1 MRWIVLL
8 LVSVVL
14 ALSFYAYDSLSP
26 IKETIQVHLHFSS
39 TDYGLLV
46 SVYSIPN
53 TILFMVILGGILA
66 DRWGIRKTGLLAAL
80 ACVLGATITA
90 YGASGFFVRG
100 GFGHS
105 FMSSFLPRFSAPLKM
120 MVLGRFL
127 FGLGA
132 ETLNIVVLKVLVKW
146 FKGRKMAFAFSLMTI
161 IARTGTA
168 AVLILSPVLIEA
180 KTGWT
185 TSLWVSAFLMFGGLL
200 LLFAYLLIDRRSPDA
215 QREAADDFHS
225 REIVALLK
233 NRSFFF
239 VCLLCVMFYSAF
251 FPFLSFLPDLLHNK
265 FQLSLRLSGALSS
278 LMIWGTIVFIPI
290 VGWFVDNKGKIAS
303 LLLYGSGMLFFSH
316 LVLATTKLTPY
327 LAIVVLGLAF
337 TLVPAALWPAVP
349 RIVDERRVG
358 TAYGIMTWTQSLGI
372 LAFPYLAGRITDLS
386 NPGVS
391 LELVKSGRAFLDYT
405 NTSLMFA
412 GLGIMS
418 FLFAVL
424 LKREDSGKSGF
435 GLQLP
440 ERRIKPDRPGGR
452 ISELPDERSGHAGSS
467 S

>member
-1 MRWIVLL
+1 
-8 LVSVVL
+8 
-14 ALSFYAYDSLSP
+14 
-26 IKETIQVHLHFSS
+26 
-39 TDYGLLV
+39 
-46 SVYSIPN
+46 
-53 TILFMVILGGILA
+53 
-66 DRWGIRKTGLLAAL
+66 
-80 ACVLGATITA
+80 
-90 YGASGFFVRG
+90 
-100 GFGHS
+100 
-105 FMSSFLPRFSAPLKM
+105 
-120 MVLGRFL
+120 
-127 FGLGA
+127 
-132 ETLNIVVLKVLVKW
+132 VKW

-161 IARTGTA
+161 IARMGTA

-185 TSLWVSAFLMFGGLL
+185 TSLWVSAFLMLLGFLL
-200 LLFAYLLIDRRSPDA
+200 LLVYLSIDRRYP
-215 QREAADDFHS
+215 EASKETADDFRS
-225 REIVALLK
+225 REIMALLK
-233 NRSFFF
+233 NKSFLLI
-239 VCLLCVMFYSAF
+239 CLLCVMFYSAF

-316 LVLATTKLTPY
+316 LVLAKTNLTPY

-349 RIVDERRVG
+349 RIVDEKRVG

-386 NPGVS
+386 NPGVG
-391 LELVKSGRAFLDYT
+391 LEQVQSGRAFLDYT

-418 FLFAVL
+418 FLFALL

-435 GLQLP
+435 GLELP
-440 ERRIKPDRPGGR
+440 EKRVK
-452 ISELPDERSGHAGSS
+452 
-467 S
+467 

>member
-8 LVSVVL
+8 LVSIVL
-14 ALSFYAYDSLSP
+14 ALSFFAYDSLSP
-26 IKETIQVHLHFSS
+26 IKETIQVHLQFSS

-53 TILFMVILGGILA
+53 TILFMVILGGIFA
-66 DRWGIRKTGLLAAL
+66 DRWGIRKTGLAAAL
-80 ACVLGATITA
+80 ACVLGAAITA
-90 YGASGFFVRG
+90 YGASDLFVRG
-100 GFGHS
+100 GLGHT
-105 FMSSFLPRFSAPLKM
+105 FLSSFLPLFSAPLKM
-120 MVLGRFL
+120 MVLGRFF

-132 ETLNIVVLKVLVKW
+132 ETLNIVVLKILVKW

-161 IARTGTA
+161 IARMGTA

-180 KTGWT
+180 KTGWA
-185 TSLWVSAFLMFGGLL
+185 TSLWVSAFLMLFGFLL
-200 LLFAYLLIDRRSPDA
+200 LLVYLFFDRRYP
-215 QREAADDFHS
+215 EAAKENADDFRS
-225 REIVALLK
+225 RDIVALLK
-233 NRSFFF
+233 NKSFLFI
-239 VCLLCVMFYSAF
+239 CLLCVMFYSAF

-316 LVLATTKLTPY
+316 LVLAKTSLTPY

-349 RIVDERRVG
+349 RVVDEKRVG

-386 NPGVS
+386 NPGVG
-391 LELVKSGRAFLDYT
+391 LEEVQSGRAFLDYS

-418 FLFAVL
+418 FLFALL

-440 ERRIKPDRPGGR
+440 EKRVR
-452 ISELPDERSGHAGSS
+452 
-467 S
+467 

>member
-8 LVSVVL
+8 LVSIVL
-14 ALSFYAYDSLSP
+14 ALSFFAYDSLSP
-26 IKETIQVHLHFSS
+26 IKETIQVHLQFSS

-53 TILFMVILGGILA
+53 TILFMVILGGIFA
-66 DRWGIRKTGLLAAL
+66 DRWGIRKTGLAAAL
-80 ACVLGATITA
+80 ACVLGAAITA
-90 YGASGFFVRG
+90 YGASDLFVRG
-100 GFGHS
+100 GLGHT
-105 FMSSFLPRFSAPLKM
+105 FLSSFLPRFSAPLKM
-120 MVLGRFL
+120 MVLGRFF

-132 ETLNIVVLKVLVKW
+132 ETLNIVVLKILVKW

-161 IARTGTA
+161 IARMGTA

-180 KTGWT
+180 KTGWA
-185 TSLWVSAFLMFGGLL
+185 TSLWVSAFLMLFGFLL
-200 LLFAYLLIDRRSPDA
+200 LLVYLSFDRRYP
-215 QREAADDFHS
+215 EAAKENADDFRS
-225 REIVALLK
+225 RDIVALLK
-233 NRSFFF
+233 NKSFLFI
-239 VCLLCVMFYSAF
+239 CLLCVMFYSAF

-316 LVLATTKLTPY
+316 LVLAKTSLTPY

-349 RIVDERRVG
+349 RVVDEKRVG

-386 NPGVS
+386 NPGVG
-391 LELVKSGRAFLDYT
+391 LEEVQSGRAFLDYS

-418 FLFAVL
+418 FLFALL

-440 ERRIKPDRPGGR
+440 EKRVR
-452 ISELPDERSGHAGSS
+452 
-467 S
+467 

>member
-8 LVSVVL
+8 LVSIVL

-26 IKETIQVHLHFSS
+26 IKETIQVHLQFSS

-53 TILFMVILGGILA
+53 TILFMVILGGIFA
-66 DRWGIRKTGLLAAL
+66 DRWGIRKTGLAAAL
-80 ACVLGATITA
+80 ACVLGALITA
-90 YGASGFFVRG
+90 YGASDLFVQG
-100 GFGHS
+100 GFGHT
-105 FMSSFLPRFSAPLKM
+105 FLSSFLPRFSAPLKM
-120 MVLGRFL
+120 MALGRFL

-132 ETLNIVVLKVLVKW
+132 ETLNIVVLKILVKW

-161 IARTGTA
+161 IARMGTA

-185 TSLWVSAFLMFGGLL
+185 TSLWVSAFLMLLGFLL
-200 LLFAYLLIDRRSPDA
+200 LLVYLSFDRRYP
-215 QREAADDFHS
+215 EASKETADDFRG

-233 NRSFFF
+233 NKSFLFI
-239 VCLLCVMFYSAF
+239 CLLCVMFYSAF

-290 VGWFVDNKGKIAS
+290 VGWFVDNKGKIVS

-316 LVLATTKLTPY
+316 LVLAKTNLTPY

-349 RIVDERRVG
+349 RIVDEKRVG

-386 NPGVS
+386 NPGVA
-391 LELVKSGRAFLDYT
+391 VDIVRSGRATLNYT

-418 FLFAVL
+418 FLFALL
-424 LKREDSGKSGF
+424 LKREDSRKSGF

-440 ERRIKPDRPGGR
+440 EKRVK
-452 ISELPDERSGHAGSS
+452 
-467 S
+467 

>member
-1 MRWIVLL
+1 MRWIVLI

-26 IKETIQVHLHFSS
+26 IKETIQVHLNFSS

-53 TILFMVILGGILA
+53 TILFMVILGGVLA

-80 ACVLGATITA
+80 ACVLGAVITA
-90 YGASGFFVRG
+90 YGASDIFGRG
-100 GFGHS
+100 GFGHA
-105 FMSSFLPRFSAPLKM
+105 FLGSFLPRFSAPLKM
-120 MVLGRFL
+120 MILGRFL

-132 ETLNIVVLKVLVKW
+132 ETLNIVVLKILVKW

-161 IARTGTA
+161 IARMGTA

-180 KTGWT
+180 GTGWT
-185 TSLWVSAFLMFGGLL
+185 TSLWGSAFLMLLGLL
-200 LLFAYLLIDRRSPDA
+200 LLLVYLAFDRRMPDA
-215 QREAADDFHS
+215 PPAAAADFQSH
-225 REIVALLK
+225 EITGLLK
-233 NRSFFF
+233 NRSFVFI
-239 VCLLCVMFYSAF
+239 CLLCVMFYSAF

-278 LMIWGTIVFIPI
+278 LMIWGTIVFIPL

-303 LLLYGSGMLFFSH
+303 LLLYGSGMLFLSH
-316 LVLATTKLTPY
+316 LILAATKVTPY

-372 LAFPYLAGRITDLS
+372 LTFPYLAGRITDLS
-386 NPGVS
+386 NPGVTS
-391 LELVKSGRAFLDYT
+391 GMIRAGRAGLDYT

-418 FLFAVL
+418 FVFAL
-424 LKREDSGKSGF
+424 MLKKEDSRKSGF
-435 GLQLP
+435 GLELP
-440 ERRIKPDRPGGR
+440 EKRIKPDVPVDRPGEV
-452 ISELPDERSGHAGSS
+452 SDERSDHAG
-467 S
+467 

>member
-8 LVSVVL
+8 LVSIVL
-14 ALSFYAYDSLSP
+14 ALSFFAYDSLSP
-26 IKETIQVHLHFSS
+26 IKETIQVHLQFSS

-53 TILFMVILGGILA
+53 TILFMVILGGIFA
-66 DRWGIRKTGLLAAL
+66 DRWGIRKTGLAAAL
-80 ACVLGATITA
+80 ACVLGAAITA
-90 YGASGFFVRG
+90 YGASDLFVRG
-100 GFGHS
+100 GLGHT
-105 FMSSFLPRFSAPLKM
+105 FLSSFLPRFSAPLKM
-120 MVLGRFL
+120 MVLGRFF

-132 ETLNIVVLKVLVKW
+132 ETLNIVVLKILVKW

-161 IARTGTA
+161 IARMGTA

-180 KTGWT
+180 KTGWA
-185 TSLWVSAFLMFGGLL
+185 TSLWVSAFLMLLGFLL
-200 LLFAYLLIDRRSPDA
+200 LLVYLSFDRRYP
-215 QREAADDFHS
+215 EAAKENADDFRS
-225 REIVALLK
+225 RDIVALLK
-233 NRSFFF
+233 NKSFLFI
-239 VCLLCVMFYSAF
+239 CLLCVMFYSAF

-316 LVLATTKLTPY
+316 LVLAKTSLTPY

-349 RIVDERRVG
+349 RVVDEKRVG

-386 NPGVS
+386 NPGVG
-391 LELVKSGRAFLDYT
+391 LEEVQGGRAFLDYS

-418 FLFAVL
+418 FLFALL

-440 ERRIKPDRPGGR
+440 EKRVR
-452 ISELPDERSGHAGSS
+452 
-467 S
+467 

>member
-1 MRWIVLL
+1 MRWIVLI

-26 IKETIQVHLHFSS
+26 IKETIQVHLNFSS

-53 TILFMVILGGILA
+53 TILFMVILGGVLA

-80 ACVLGATITA
+80 ACVLGAVITA
-90 YGASGFFVRG
+90 YGASDIFGRG
-100 GFGHS
+100 GFGHA
-105 FMSSFLPRFSAPLKM
+105 FLGSFLPRFSAPLKM
-120 MVLGRFL
+120 MILGRFL

-132 ETLNIVVLKVLVKW
+132 ETLNIVVLKILVKW

-161 IARTGTA
+161 IARMGTA

-180 KTGWT
+180 GTGWT
-185 TSLWVSAFLMFGGLL
+185 TSLWGSAFLMLLGLL
-200 LLFAYLLIDRRSPDA
+200 LLLVYLAFDRRMPDA
-215 QREAADDFHS
+215 PPAAADDFQS
-225 REIVALLK
+225 REITALLK
-233 NRSFFF
+233 NRSFVFI
-239 VCLLCVMFYSAF
+239 CLLCVMFYSAF

-278 LMIWGTIVFIPI
+278 LMIWGTIVFIPL

-303 LLLYGSGMLFFSH
+303 LLLYGSGMLFLSH
-316 LVLATTKLTPY
+316 LILAATKVTPY

-372 LAFPYLAGRITDLS
+372 LTFPYLAGRITDLS
-386 NPGVS
+386 NPGVTS
-391 LELVKSGRAFLDYT
+391 GMIRAGRAGLDYT

-418 FLFAVL
+418 FVFAL
-424 LKREDSGKSGF
+424 MLKKEDSRKSGF
-435 GLQLP
+435 GLELP
-440 ERRIKPDRPGGR
+440 EKRIKPDVPVDRPGEV
-452 ISELPDERSGHAGSS
+452 SDERSDHAG
-467 S
+467 

>member
-1 MRWIVLL
+1 MRWIVLI

-26 IKETIQVHLHFSS
+26 IKETVQVHLNFSS
-39 TDYGLLV
+39 TDYGILG
-46 SVYSIPN
+46 STYSIPN

-66 DRWGIRKTGLLAAL
+66 DRWGIRKTGFLAAL
-80 ACVLGATITA
+80 ACTLGAAITA
-90 YGASGFFVRG
+90 YGASGMFARG
-100 GFGHS
+100 GFGQA
-105 FMSSFLPRFSAPLKM
+105 FLSSFLPRFSAPLKM
-120 MVLGRFL
+120 MLTGRFL

-132 ETLNIVVLKVLVKW
+132 ETLNIVILKILVKW

-161 IARTGTA
+161 IARMGTA
-168 AVLILSPVLIEA
+168 AVLIFSPILIEA
-180 KTGWT
+180 GTGWT
-185 TSLWVSAFLMFGGLL
+185 TSLWVSAFLMLLGLL
-200 LLFAYLLIDRRSPDA
+200 LLLAYLSLDRRMPDA
-215 QREAADDFHS
+215 PKAAADDFRS
-225 REIVALLK
+225 REITGLLK
-233 NRSFFF
+233 NRSFVFI
-239 VCLLCVMFYSAF
+239 CLLCVMFYSAF

-278 LMIWGTIVFIPI
+278 LMIWGTIVFIPL

-316 LVLATTKLTPY
+316 LILAATRVTPY

-358 TAYGIMTWTQSLGI
+358 TAYGIMTWTQSLGV

-386 NPGVS
+386 NPGVAA
-391 LELVKSGRAFLDYT
+391 EIIRGGRAALDYT

-418 FLFAVL
+418 FIFAVM
-424 LKREDSGKSGF
+424 LKREDSRKRGY
-435 GLQLP
+435 GLELP
-440 ERRIKPDRPGGR
+440 ERLVKPEASARVSVEAAESRRD
-452 ISELPDERSGHAGSS
+452 HAG
-467 S
+467 

>member
-26 IKETIQVHLHFSS
+26 IKETIQVHLNFSS

-53 TILFMVILGGILA
+53 TLLFMVILGGVLA

-80 ACVLGATITA
+80 ACVLGAVITA
-90 YGASGFFVRG
+90 YGASDIFGRG
-100 GFGHS
+100 GFGHA
-105 FMSSFLPRFSAPLKM
+105 FLGSFLPRFSAPLKM
-120 MVLGRFL
+120 MILGRFL

-132 ETLNIVVLKVLVKW
+132 ETLNIVVLKILVKW

-161 IARTGTA
+161 IARMGTA

-180 KTGWT
+180 GTGWT
-185 TSLWVSAFLMFGGLL
+185 TSLWGSAFLMFLGLL
-200 LLFAYLLIDRRSPDA
+200 LLLVYLALDRRMPDA
-215 QREAADDFHS
+215 PPAAADDFQS
-225 REIVALLK
+225 REITGLLK
-233 NRSFFF
+233 NRSFVFI
-239 VCLLCVMFYSAF
+239 CLLCVMFYSAF
-251 FPFLSFLPDLLHNK
+251 FPFLSFLPDLLRNK

-278 LMIWGTIVFIPI
+278 LMIWGTIVFIPL

-303 LLLYGSGMLFFSH
+303 LLLYGSGMLFLSH
-316 LVLATTKLTPY
+316 LILATTRLSPY

-372 LAFPYLAGRITDLS
+372 LTFPYLAGRITDLS
-386 NPGVS
+386 NPGVTS
-391 LELVKSGRAFLDYT
+391 EMIRAGRAGLDYT

-418 FLFAVL
+418 FVFAL
-424 LKREDSGKSGF
+424 MLKKEDSRKSGF
-435 GLQLP
+435 GLELP
-440 ERRIKPDRPGGR
+440 EKRIKPDVPVDRPGEV
-452 ISELPDERSGHAGSS
+452 SDERSDHAG
-467 S
+467 

>member
-1 MRWIVLL
+1 MRWIVLI

-26 IKETIQVHLHFSS
+26 IKETIQVHLKFSS

-80 ACVLGATITA
+80 ACTLGAAVTA
-90 YGASGFFVRG
+90 YGASDFFVRG
-100 GFGHS
+100 GFGHA
-105 FMSSFLPRFSAPLKM
+105 FLGSFLTRFSAPLKM
-120 MVLGRFL
+120 MFAGRFL

-132 ETLNIVVLKVLVKW
+132 ETLNVVILKILVRW

-161 IARTGTA
+161 IARMGTA
-168 AVLILSPVLIEA
+168 AVLILSPVLVEA
-180 KTGWT
+180 GTGWT
-185 TSLWVSAFLMFGGLL
+185 TSLRVSALLMLLGLL
-200 LLFAYLLIDRRSPDA
+200 LLVAYLAFDRRLPDSPPA
-215 QREAADDFHS
+215 GADDFRR
-225 REIVALLK
+225 REITALLK
-233 NRSFFF
+233 NRSFVFI
-239 VCLLCVMFYSAF
+239 CLLCVMFYSAF

-265 FQLSLRLSGALSS
+265 FRLSLGMSGALSS
-278 LMIWGTIVFIPI
+278 LMIWGTIVFIPL

-316 LVLATTKLTPY
+316 LALAVTRLPPF
-327 LAIVVLGLAF
+327 LAIVALGLAF

-386 NPGVS
+386 NPGVTS
-391 LELVKSGRAFLDYT
+391 EMVQGGRAALSYT

-418 FLFAVL
+418 FVFAFL
-424 LKREDSGKSGF
+424 LKKEDSRRRGF
-435 GLQLP
+435 GLELP
-440 ERRIKPDRPGGR
+440 EKLVRPVAPGQAPAGAV
-452 ISELPDERSGHAGSS
+452 DERRSHAG
-467 S
+467 

>member
-8 LVSVVL
+8 LVSIVL
-14 ALSFYAYDSLSP
+14 ALSFFAYDSLSP
-26 IKETIQVHLHFSS
+26 IKETIQVHLQFSS

-53 TILFMVILGGILA
+53 TILFMVILGGIFA
-66 DRWGIRKTGLLAAL
+66 DRWGIRKTGLAAAL
-80 ACVLGATITA
+80 ACVLGAAITA
-90 YGASGFFVRG
+90 YGASDLFVRG
-100 GFGHS
+100 GFGHT
-105 FMSSFLPRFSAPLKM
+105 FLSSFLPRFSAPLKM
-120 MVLGRFL
+120 MVLGRFF

-132 ETLNIVVLKVLVKW
+132 ETLNIVVLKILVKW

-161 IARTGTA
+161 IARMGTA

-180 KTGWT
+180 KTGWA
-185 TSLWVSAFLMFGGLL
+185 TSLWVSAFLMLFGFLL
-200 LLFAYLLIDRRSPDA
+200 LLVYLFFDRRYP
-215 QREAADDFHS
+215 EAAKENADDFRS
-225 REIVALLK
+225 RDIVALLK
-233 NRSFFF
+233 NKSFLFI
-239 VCLLCVMFYSAF
+239 CLLCVMFYSAF

-316 LVLATTKLTPY
+316 LVLAKTSLTPY

-349 RIVDERRVG
+349 RVVDEKRVG

-386 NPGVS
+386 NPGVG
-391 LELVKSGRAFLDYT
+391 LEEVQSGRAFLDYS

-418 FLFAVL
+418 FLFALL

-440 ERRIKPDRPGGR
+440 EKRVR
-452 ISELPDERSGHAGSS
+452 
-467 S
+467 

>member
-8 LVSVVL
+8 LVSIVL
-14 ALSFYAYDSLSP
+14 ALSFFAYDSLSP
-26 IKETIQVHLHFSS
+26 IKETIQVHLQFSS

-53 TILFMVILGGILA
+53 TILFMVILGGIFA
-66 DRWGIRKTGLLAAL
+66 DRWGIRKTGLAAAL
-80 ACVLGATITA
+80 ACVLGAAITA
-90 YGASGFFVRG
+90 YGASDLFVRG
-100 GFGHS
+100 GFGHT
-105 FMSSFLPRFSAPLKM
+105 FLSSFLPRFSAPLKM
-120 MVLGRFL
+120 MVLGRFF

-132 ETLNIVVLKVLVKW
+132 ETLNIVVLKILVKW

-161 IARTGTA
+161 IARMGTA

-180 KTGWT
+180 KTGWA
-185 TSLWVSAFLMFGGLL
+185 TSLWVSAFLMLFGFLL
-200 LLFAYLLIDRRSPDA
+200 LLVYLSFDRRYP
-215 QREAADDFHS
+215 EAAKENADDFRS
-225 REIVALLK
+225 RDIVALLK
-233 NRSFFF
+233 NKSFLFI
-239 VCLLCVMFYSAF
+239 CLLCVMFYSAF

-316 LVLATTKLTPY
+316 LVLAKTSLTPY

-349 RIVDERRVG
+349 RVVDEKRVG

-386 NPGVS
+386 NPGVG
-391 LELVKSGRAFLDYT
+391 LEEVQSGRAFLDYS

-418 FLFAVL
+418 FLFALL

-440 ERRIKPDRPGGR
+440 EKRVR
-452 ISELPDERSGHAGSS
+452 
-467 S
+467 

>member
-1 MRWIVLL
+1 MRWIVLI

-26 IKETIQVHLHFSS
+26 IKETIQVHLNFSS

-53 TILFMVILGGILA
+53 TILFMVILGGVLA

-80 ACVLGATITA
+80 ACVLGAVITA
-90 YGASGFFVRG
+90 YGASDIFGRG
-100 GFGHS
+100 GFGHA
-105 FMSSFLPRFSAPLKM
+105 FLGSFLPRFSAPLKM
-120 MVLGRFL
+120 MILGRFL

-132 ETLNIVVLKVLVKW
+132 ETLNIVVLKILVKW

-161 IARTGTA
+161 IARMGTA

-180 KTGWT
+180 GTGWT
-185 TSLWVSAFLMFGGLL
+185 TSLWGSAFLMLLGLL
-200 LLFAYLLIDRRSPDA
+200 LLLVYLAFDRRMPDA
-215 QREAADDFHS
+215 PPAAAADFQSH
-225 REIVALLK
+225 EITGLLK
-233 NRSFFF
+233 NRSFVFI
-239 VCLLCVMFYSAF
+239 CLLCVMFYSAF

-278 LMIWGTIVFIPI
+278 LMIWGTIVFIPL

-303 LLLYGSGMLFFSH
+303 LLLYGSGMLFLSH
-316 LVLATTKLTPY
+316 LILAATKVTPY

-372 LAFPYLAGRITDLS
+372 LTFPYLAGRITDLS
-386 NPGVS
+386 NPGVTS
-391 LELVKSGRAFLDYT
+391 GMIRAGRAGLDYT

-412 GLGIMS
+412 GLGIIS
-418 FLFAVL
+418 FVFAL
-424 LKREDSGKSGF
+424 MLKKEDSRKSGF
-435 GLQLP
+435 GLELP
-440 ERRIKPDRPGGR
+440 EKRIKPDVPVDRPGEV
-452 ISELPDERSGHAGSS
+452 SDERSDHAG
-467 S
+467 

>member
-8 LVSVVL
+8 LVSIVL
-14 ALSFYAYDSLSP
+14 ALSFFAYDSLSP
-26 IKETIQVHLHFSS
+26 IKETIQVHLQFSS

-53 TILFMVILGGILA
+53 TILFMVILGGIFA
-66 DRWGIRKTGLLAAL
+66 DRWGIRKTGLAAAL
-80 ACVLGATITA
+80 ACVLGAAITA
-90 YGASGFFVRG
+90 YGASDLFVRG
-100 GFGHS
+100 GLGHT
-105 FMSSFLPRFSAPLKM
+105 FLSSFLPRFSAPLKM
-120 MVLGRFL
+120 MVLGRFF

-132 ETLNIVVLKVLVKW
+132 ETLNIVVLKILVKW

-161 IARTGTA
+161 IARMGTA

-180 KTGWT
+180 KTGWA
-185 TSLWVSAFLMFGGLL
+185 TSLWVSAFLMLFGFLL
-200 LLFAYLLIDRRSPDA
+200 LLVYLSFDRRYP
-215 QREAADDFHS
+215 EAAKENADDFRS
-225 REIVALLK
+225 RDIVALLK
-233 NRSFFF
+233 NKSFLFI
-239 VCLLCVMFYSAF
+239 CLLCVMFYSAF

-303 LLLYGSGMLFFSH
+303 LLLYGSAMLFFSH
-316 LVLATTKLTPY
+316 FVLAKTSLTPY

-349 RIVDERRVG
+349 RVVDEKRVG

-386 NPGVS
+386 NPGVG
-391 LELVKSGRAFLDYT
+391 LEEVQSGRAFLDYS

-418 FLFAVL
+418 FLFALL

-440 ERRIKPDRPGGR
+440 EKRVR
-452 ISELPDERSGHAGSS
+452 
-467 S
+467 

>member
-1 MRWIVLL
+1 MRWIVLI

-26 IKETIQVHLHFSS
+26 IKETIQVHLNFSS

-53 TILFMVILGGILA
+53 TILFMVILGGVLA

-80 ACVLGATITA
+80 ACVLGAVITA
-90 YGASGFFVRG
+90 YGASDIFGRG
-100 GFGHS
+100 GFGHA
-105 FMSSFLPRFSAPLKM
+105 FLGSFLPRFSAPLKM
-120 MVLGRFL
+120 MILGRFL

-132 ETLNIVVLKVLVKW
+132 ETLNIVVLKILVKW

-161 IARTGTA
+161 IARMGTA

-180 KTGWT
+180 GTGWT
-185 TSLWVSAFLMFGGLL
+185 TSLWGSAFLMLLGLL
-200 LLFAYLLIDRRSPDA
+200 LLLVYLAFDRRMPDA
-215 QREAADDFHS
+215 PPAAAADFQSH
-225 REIVALLK
+225 EITGLLK
-233 NRSFFF
+233 NRSFVFI
-239 VCLLCVMFYSAF
+239 CLLCVMFYSAF

-278 LMIWGTIVFIPI
+278 LMIWGTIVFIPL

-303 LLLYGSGMLFFSH
+303 LLLYGSGMLFLSH
-316 LVLATTKLTPY
+316 LILAATKVTPY

-372 LAFPYLAGRITDLS
+372 LTFPYLAGRITDLS
-386 NPGVS
+386 NPGVTS
-391 LELVKSGRAFLDYT
+391 EMIRAGRAGLDYT

-418 FLFAVL
+418 FVFAL
-424 LKREDSGKSGF
+424 MLKKEDSRKSGF
-435 GLQLP
+435 GLELP
-440 ERRIKPDRPGGR
+440 EKRIKPDVPGDRPGEV
-452 ISELPDERSGHAGSS
+452 SDERSDHAG
-467 S
+467 

>member
-1 MRWIVLL
+1 MRWIVLI

-26 IKETIQVHLHFSS
+26 IKETIQVHLNFSS

-53 TILFMVILGGILA
+53 TILFMVILGGVLA

-80 ACVLGATITA
+80 ACVLGAVITA
-90 YGASGFFVRG
+90 YGASDIFGRG
-100 GFGHS
+100 GFGHA
-105 FMSSFLPRFSAPLKM
+105 FLGSFLPRFSAPLKM
-120 MVLGRFL
+120 MILGRFL

-132 ETLNIVVLKVLVKW
+132 ETLNIVVLKILVKW

-161 IARTGTA
+161 IARMGTA

-180 KTGWT
+180 GTGWT
-185 TSLWVSAFLMFGGLL
+185 TSLWGSAFLMLLGLL
-200 LLFAYLLIDRRSPDA
+200 LLLVYLAFDRRMPDA
-215 QREAADDFHS
+215 PPAAAADFQSH
-225 REIVALLK
+225 EITGLLK
-233 NRSFFF
+233 NRSFVFI
-239 VCLLCVMFYSAF
+239 CLLCVMFYSAF

-278 LMIWGTIVFIPI
+278 LMIWGTIVFIPL

-303 LLLYGSGMLFFSH
+303 LLLYGSGMLFLSH
-316 LVLATTKLTPY
+316 LILAATKVTPY

-372 LAFPYLAGRITDLS
+372 LTFPYLAGRITDLS
-386 NPGVS
+386 NPGVTS
-391 LELVKSGRAFLDYT
+391 GMIRAGRAGLDYT

-418 FLFAVL
+418 FVFAL
-424 LKREDSGKSGF
+424 MLKKEDSRKSGF
-435 GLQLP
+435 GLELP
-440 ERRIKPDRPGGR
+440 EKRIKPDVPGDRPGEV
-452 ISELPDERSGHAGSS
+452 SDERSDHAG
-467 S
+467 